1 MISNLRTFVAAQRL
15 AIFERLKAGLA
26 PEGCEFEQAALQ
38 EARTKGAPQ
47 MGSTVYRPDQI
58 RLEFIY
64 SDPQGGTM
72 VFVVCVTPPE
82 RIVALPV
89 PAWVVENIWQGE
101 VHGSHAFES
110 EAYAL
115 LEAFRASL
123 EPGPNAALFEAAKP
137 IGRS

>member
-15 AIFERLKAGLA
+15 AIFDRLKAGLA
-26 PEGCEFEQAALQ
+26 PESCEFDPAAFQ

-58 RLEFIY
+58 RFEFIY

-89 PAWVVENIWQGE
+89 PAWVVENVWQGD

-110 EAYAL
+110 EAYEL
-115 LEAFRASL
+115 VEAFRASL
-123 EPGPNAALFEAAKP
+123 EPGSNDAFFEAAKP
-137 IGRS
+137 VGRS